1 MPKTLS
7 EDAKDI
13 LSKILTVDPT
23 KRFRIEDIRR
33 HKWWH
38 NTPQEITSMGI
49 IVGYHRIPVDEH
61 ILEETVKLGF

>member
-23 KRFRIEDIRR
+23 KRYRIDDIRK
-33 HKWWH
+33 HKWWSLSSQPS
-38 NTPQEITSMGI
+38 NSQGI
-49 IVGYHRIPVDEH
+49 IVGYHRIPVD
-61 ILEETVKLGF
+61 